1 MSSKN
6 LVKQSNNNNNII
18 EKSLSLSDDI
28 NDYKMDKKIGEG
40 QFSKVYLAEHKLTS
54 EKVAIKIIFKNNNII
69 KETLSRIK
77 TEIEILKRV
86 KHNNICKLISVIETN
101 ERIYLIEEYIEGND
115 LLFFINQSDKIE
127 AKIKKVCYYFRQ
139 IISSIEYIHSLG
151 IAHRDLKPENILINS
166 KDEIKLIDFGLSK
179 RNKNNENIK
188 LLKTRC
194 GSPFYCSPEMVSGK
208 KYYGNISDIWSL
220 GVILYYMVFS
230 ELPFYDV
237 DSERLY
243 KKILQGKYDIPKDKN
258 KNKNSVK
265 DAIDLINKMLQKE
278 PKNRIKINE
287 IKEHKFFK
295 MENNVLYIGINIDEI
310 IIPVDEDVVEEI
322 NNKFGY
328 DKEIII
334 NSILRHEYNK
344 IKSLYLI
351 MLDKKIKE
359 RKKSVA
365 DLVSNLYIDYIND
378 DKNKIKN
385 YENNIENAIKQRSNE
400 LNKNNQITNNKVEYA
415 NEKYETLSEI
425 NSENKIVSNQNQNI
439 RDKNKSQNNLESKYI
454 KKNLINDFHNI
465 KPNKDKFI
473 KQPIKA
479 KPVMTEKNKMK
490 KIKQLIKIKN
500 TITIENQKKQ
510 KNKNKKSNKHIKI
523 YGKTNK
529 SETYSKQLNS
539 NKTISQKVFK
549 TIYKT
554 KQDEKLDN
562 SSLTKNNKVYSEYTS
577 LKTENNLTKIKK
589 EIRKNIL
596 AITPFNKSIDL
607 SESNTKE
614 KILLLTKNNSINK
627 DNSYINKTI
636 DGNSSKFK
644 RKIIENFKTKKAYNN
659 IQKIKNDFIK
669 MSKKTLLKTESNKYG
684 HLNFFKTNINFS
696 KLSNNKNKIEE
707 NIKNNNKK
715 DIKIITS
722 ESNFYKNKFTN
733 KNKPNNINK
742 IKTTKNSVSKV
753 IKTINNK
760 TTNNKQIIFSTEN
773 SLSNIHKQKKLV
785 NQINQKKTIEQKNEM
800 NLKGKILTNGKDI
813 NNINNKKQI
822 EDYEKPFDLNFL
834 CLIKNDENIKEFVE
848 KDFKRKKIKFN
859 KIIKNDSE
867 KGINYIYSKQ
877 NGLKIN
883 INIIKIKNKNNLDQK
898 RLYIYKI
905 KNLSLNNIIEFLN
918 FIKNFYTKI

>member
-28 NDYKMDKKIGEG
+28 NNYKMDKKIGEG

-54 EKVAIKIIFKNNNII
+54 EKVAIKIIFKNDNIT

-77 TEIEILKRV
+77 SEIEILKRV

-115 LLFFINQSDKIE
+115 VLFFINQSDKIE
-127 AKIKKVCYYFRQ
+127 IKIKKVCYYFRQ
-139 IISSIEYIHSLG
+139 IISSIEYIHSSG

-179 RNKNNENIK
+179 RNKNNDNIK
-188 LLKTRC
+188 FLKTRC
-194 GSPFYCSPEMVSGK
+194 GSPFYCSPEMISGK

-220 GVILYYMVFS
+220 GVILYFMVFS
-230 ELPFYDV
+230 ELPFYDS

-243 KKILQGKYDIPKDKN
+243 KKILQGKYDISKD

-278 PKNRIKINE
+278 PKKRIRIKD
-287 IKEHKFFK
+287 IKKHKFFK
-295 MENNVLYIGINIDEI
+295 MESNVLYIGINIEEI
-310 IIPVDEDVVEEI
+310 IIPVDKDVVEEI
-322 NNKFGY
+322 NNKYGY

-334 NSILRHEYNK
+334 NIILRNEYNK

-365 DLVSNLYIDYIND
+365 DLVSNLYIEYIKD

-385 YENNIENAIKQRSNE
+385 YENNIENAIKQRLNE
-400 LNKNNQITNNKVEYA
+400 LNKNNQITSNEVEYIS
-415 NEKYETLSEI
+415 EKYETLSEI

-439 RDKNKSQNNLESKYI
+439 RDKNKSQDNLESKYI

-473 KQPIKA
+473 KQPIKT
-479 KPVMTEKNKMK
+479 KPIMTEKNKMK

-523 YGKTNK
+523 YGKTNT
-529 SETYSKQLNS
+529 SETYSKQSNN
-539 NKTISQKVFK
+539 NKTISQKIFK

-607 SESNTKE
+607 SEINTKE

-669 MSKKTLLKTESNKYG
+669 MNKKTLLKTESNKYG

-733 KNKPNNINK
+733 KNKPDNINK

-760 TTNNKQIIFSTEN
+760 ITNNKQIIFSTEN

-848 KDFKRKKIKFN
+848 KDLKRKKINFN
-859 KIIKNDSE
+859 KIIKTDSE

-877 NGLKIN
+877 NGLKI
-883 INIIKIKNKNNLDQK
+883 KL
-898 RLYIYKI
+898 
-905 KNLSLNNIIEFLN
+905 LN
-918 FIKNFYTKI
+918 Y